1 VPEEKK
7 YAVVVPSSITWIR
20 FAIVALDSYARGT
33 SNHNKIDFC
42 ILVPGECTADAEL
55 ILAEAN
61 VDFDFRVRGFPSEL
75 LRGYPITKRWGE
87 VSWYRTLLPSLPEWA
102 GYEKILLLG
111 VDVWC
116 ERVSSDLFDGN
127 SLHSITAVREPRNS
141 PTYQFPP
148 FDVEES
154 RYFNADVLLYDCRRW
169 RHNKDTDELREQIL
183 SSDVIYPF
191 SDQDFLNNYFL
202 NCWDEWPEN
211 LNWIPALN
219 SFWKSR
225 LVQDDF
231 IVQWAGKW
239 KPWDGFLVPP
249 FSLTNRWRREF
260 HKIWG
265 KSSYSEVSVIPD
277 GLSFRI
283 PSLALISYYL
293 PALMPF
299 LLYLN
304 RLRRNLRRPLVKS

>member
-1 VPEEKK
+1 MPTEKSF
-7 YAVVVPSSITWIR
+7 AIVVPSSITWIR

-42 ILVPGECTADAEL
+42 ILGPGECTAEAER

-61 VDFDFRVRGFPSEL
+61 VEFDFRVRGFPSEL
-75 LRGYPITKRWGE
+75 LKGYPITTRWGE
-87 VSWYRTLLPSLPEWA
+87 VSWYRTFLPSLPEWN

-116 ERVSSDLFDGN
+116 ESLVSDLFAAQN
-127 SLHSITAVREPRNS
+127 LHSIAAVREPRNS
-141 PTYQFPP
+141 PTYQFAP

-154 RYFNADVLLYDCRRW
+154 RYFNADVLLYDCSRW
-169 RHNKDTDELREQIL
+169 HENNDADELRDRIL
-183 SSDVIYPF
+183 ASDITYPF
-191 SDQDFLNNYFL
+191 SDQDFLNNYFF
-202 NCWDEWPEN
+202 NCWDELPEN
-211 LNWIPALN
+211 LNWIPAFN
-219 SFWKSR
+219 CFWKSR
-225 LVQDDF
+225 PIQDDF

-249 FSLTNRWRREF
+249 FRLTNRWRRQF
-260 HKIWG
+260 HKIWSR
-265 KSSYSEVSVIPD
+265 SSDSEVSVIPE

-293 PALMPF
+293 PAIMPL

-304 RLRRNLRRPLVKS
+304 RLRRKFLRA

>member
-1 VPEEKK
+1 MLVNNDKK
-7 YAVVVPSSITWIR
+7 YSVVVPSSIAWIR
-20 FAIVALDSYARGT
+20 FAIVALDSYVRAT
-33 SNHNKIDFC
+33 SSHNETDFS
-42 ILVPGECTADAEL
+42 ILVPGECSEEARL
-55 ILAEAN
+55 ILSEAN
-61 VDFDFRVRGFPSEL
+61 VNFDFEVRGFPSEL
-75 LRGYPITKRWGE
+75 LSGYPITSRWGE

-116 ERVSSDLFDGN
+116 QSLAMDLFAGN
-127 SLHSITAVREPRNS
+127 SSHSIAAVREPKNS
-141 PTYQFPP
+141 PTYQFAP

-154 RYFNADVLLYDCRRW
+154 RYFNADVLLYDCSLW
-169 RHNKDTDELREQIL
+169 HQNKDTDELRERIL

-191 SDQDFLNNYFL
+191 SDQDFLNNYFF
-202 NCWDEWPEN
+202 NCWEEWPAN

-225 LVQDDF
+225 LVEDDF
-231 IVQWAGKW
+231 IAQWAGKW

-249 FSLTNRWRREF
+249 FGLTNRWRREF
-260 HKIWG
+260 HRIWS
-265 KSSYSEVSVIPD
+265 KSSNSELLAIPE

-283 PSLALISYYL
+283 PSLAMISYYF

-304 RLRRNLRRPLVKS
+304 RLRRRLRRA